1 MVIRTSIGSM
11 PEMVVWW
18 LWWVMMTV
26 VDNDGD
32 SISESVALF
41 QVSPSLVA
49 GSHAEAY
56 VVNADDGVKI
66 PSNTQFLD
74 ISNDGSSQNELTI
87 TSETIVSRPL
97 LGDADQSSALTPK
110 PADQAAANAGK
121 IVDPQ
126 SAVEAGISG
135 LSSQEN
141 SVTRTRSRDV
151 MDFAH
156 LKMKLV
162 QLTGPNKDTA
172 APSAAAAKTK
182 PETEETKDMS
192 ADAGG
197 AGAVPAV
204 SVTPNSESQLSV
216 GRPVTGQQVLAGNQ
230 AADVQ
235 SAAQRGPSVSPD
247 PSNVQAQAASQQAS
261 HPDLLVTAVVQRDAQ
276 PAVAASAAG
285 QTRTVPSN
293 GEHATA
299 PVQPVKPVPV
309 YPVTVAAAL
318 PQQKAAVGPVG
329 QVNGGIQ
336 PVPAGML
343 APDMLLQQ
351 YQIASAMPAM
361 VDGTAGFVPVQPGV
375 VGDSM
380 PASPDGVNHAMT
392 AQQPT
397 AADYSQA
404 SLLALYNQMMMSMPL
419 MATAWPAFGLNPF
432 LVAGNPMLAAQMMYG
447 AQLMPQVSDAVG
459 QMPGSDAHLGMQSQS
474 AVPAGV
480 GLEQLQREQMVRP
493 MTGLPPLASMPSG
506 GIPVAGMSAVA
517 GARPVAPRAV
527 FGHEHHSAATHAAG
541 VQKKRPDR
549 PPHLAHLEQA
559 LIEKL
564 GPRKPTAPAMHAHAM
579 PSPAAQ
585 SLPGYWFPAPYGPHV
600 QPAHTPTAVQ
610 SPVIS
615 PQFVTDQHPP
625 AAGSSLPA
633 ELLTSSA
640 LVPSTS
646 LTATAVHSGR
656 TTPSVATM
664 PESVPTGKSAT
675 AVTAASSQ
683 KLTSE
688 SVEAVHAAT
697 TSASDNLVVASASS
711 AGHMPSSR
719 KLQFTVSAVK
729 DDPLAVNNLQDAA
742 PVCEAANATGEVVT
756 QNPPPISASAQNN
769 VSVPSGMQEL
779 AAVSAGKAPVKKGRF
794 RISDVKEDTDTGV
807 SSSPL
812 ESNSMPQEST
822 ARSEPSHNCITAA
835 APELSAHQVSS
846 SLRLAFSFC

>member
-1 MVIRTSIGSM
+1 VMV
-11 PEMVVWW
+11 
-18 LWWVMMTV
+18 TV
-26 VDNDGD
+26 VDNGGDG
-32 SISESVALF
+32 ISESVALF
-41 QVSPSLVA
+41 QVSPGLVA
-49 GSHAEAY
+49 GSYAEAY
-56 VVNADDGVKI
+56 VVNADDGVKV
-66 PSNTQFLD
+66 PSNTQLLD
-74 ISNDGSSQNELTI
+74 VGNDGSCQNELTI
-87 TSETIVSRPL
+87 TNETLVSRPL
-97 LGDADQSSALTPK
+97 LGDADQSNALTPK

-121 IVDPQ
+121 IVDAQ

-172 APSAAAAKTK
+172 APSAAAAAAKTK
-182 PETEETKDMS
+182 PETEETKDTS
-192 ADAGG
+192 ADAVG

-204 SVTPNSESQLSV
+204 SVTPNSESQVSV
-216 GRPVTGQQVLAGNQ
+216 GRSVTGQQVLVGNQ
-230 AADVQ
+230 AADLQ
-235 SAAQRGPSVSPD
+235 SAAPRGPSVSPD
-247 PSNVQAQAASQQAS
+247 PGSVQVQAASQQAS
-261 HPDLLVTAVVQRDAQ
+261 LSDLPVTTVVQRDTQ
-276 PAVAASAAG
+276 PVVASSAVG

-318 PQQKAAVGPVG
+318 PQQKVAVGPAG

-336 PVPAGML
+336 HVPAGML

-351 YQIASAMPAM
+351 YQMASAMPGM
-361 VDGTAGFVPVQPGV
+361 VDGTTGFVPVQPGV

-380 PASPDGVNHAMT
+380 PASPDGVNQAMA

-404 SLLALYNQMMMSMPL
+404 SLLALYNQTMMSLPL

-459 QMPGSDAHLGMQSQS
+459 QMPGSDAHFGMQSQS
-474 AVPAGV
+474 AVPAGI

-493 MTGLPPLASMPSG
+493 MTGLPPLASMPSSG
-506 GIPVAGMSAVA
+506 VPVPPMPAVA

-541 VQKKRPDR
+541 VQRKRPDR

-564 GPRKPTAPAMHAHAM
+564 GPRKPTAPMMPAHAM

-585 SLPGYWFPAPYGPHV
+585 SLPGYWFPVPYSPHAP
-600 QPAHTPTAVQ
+600 PAHTPTAVQ

-615 PQFVTDQHPP
+615 PQFVTDQHSP

-633 ELLTSSA
+633 ELLTSST

-646 LTATAVHSGR
+646 LTVTAVHSGR
-656 TTPSVATM
+656 TTPSVTTA

-697 TSASDNLVVASASS
+697 TSASDKLVAASASS

-729 DDPLAVNNLQDAA
+729 DDPLAANNLQEAA
-742 PVCEAANATGEVVT
+742 PVCEAAIATSEVVT
-756 QNPPPISASAQNN
+756 QNPPQISASAQNN
-769 VSVPSGMQEL
+769 ASVPSGAQEL
-779 AAVSAGKAPVKKGRF
+779 APVSASKAPVKKGRF
-794 RISDVKEDTDTGV
+794 RISDVKEDADTGV
-807 SSSPL
+807 NSSQL
-812 ESNSMPQEST
+812 ETSSVPQESA
-822 ARSEPSHNCITAA
+822 ARTDPSQSCTTAA
-835 APELSAHQVSS
+835 APELPAHQVSS